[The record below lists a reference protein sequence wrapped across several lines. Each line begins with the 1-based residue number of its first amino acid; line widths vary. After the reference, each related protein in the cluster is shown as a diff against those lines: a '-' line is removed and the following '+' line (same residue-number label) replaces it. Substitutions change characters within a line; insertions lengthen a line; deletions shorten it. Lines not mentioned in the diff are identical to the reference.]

1 MDPIPRNKSGAKGI
15 ERLCESITLQD
26 DTEAE
31 LRETRDEDDEDAD
44 SATGC
49 GMTAKAVAGVT
60 EEESVTGET
69 ASPSRLTYLSSVG
82 PKVRSLV
89 YP

>member
-26 DTEAE
+26 DEE
-31 LRETRDEDDEDAD
+31 AD

-69 ASPSRLTYLSSVG
+69 ASPSRLTYLSS
-82 PKVRSLV
+82 LV